1 MKKLKKYIIS
11 YNDNEI
17 RIDRWLRRKFS
28 NLPQSFFQVKLR
40 KGIIRLNGKKVK
52 ANKIIFEKNILTIQD
67 FNDKIYKSKFLKQ
80 KVLKTYKNDQKK
92 FHSSIVS
99 ENDDYLI
106 LNKWKGISTQG
117 GSKVANSID
126 NIIKN
131 ISNKMNLVHR
141 LDKETSGALI
151 ISKNYRTSRYFGRLF
166 KEKKIQKLYFAICRG
181 IPVKKNG
188 NINLE
193 IKKKNNKKKIIESE
207 SKNISSTDFELI
219 ETKNGYSTIF
229 FRPITGK
236 MHQIRI
242 VAKSLKCPIL
252 GDNKYDKLYSNNK
265 DQVFKDLMLHAYGIK
280 FFHNNKNQK
289 YFTKL
294 PEIIKLSL
302 KRLNLKE
309 PSMKNI
315 DEYFNIQ
322 KIY

>member
-1 MKKLKKYIIS
+1 MNNLKKYIIS

-40 KGIIRLNGKKVK
+40 KGIIRLNSKKVE
-52 ANKIIFEKNILTIQD
+52 ANKIIFENDILTIQN
-67 FNDKIYKSKFLKQ
+67 FNDEIYKSKFLKQ
-80 KVLKTYKNDQKK
+80 KILKINNKDQKK
-92 FHSSIVS
+92 FYSSVVS
-99 ENDDYLI
+99 ENEDYLI

-117 GSKVANSID
+117 GSKITNSID
-126 NIIKN
+126 NTIKN

-181 IPVKKNG
+181 VPVKKNG

-193 IKKKNNKKKIIESE
+193 IKKKNNKKKIIESKF
-207 SKNISSTDFELI
+207 KNISSTDFQLI
-219 ETKNGYSTIF
+219 ESKNGYSTIY

-265 DQVFKDLMLHAYGIK
+265 KQVFKDLMLHAYGIK
-280 FFHNNKNQK
+280 FHYDNKNQI
-289 YFTKL
+289 YYAKL

-302 KRLNLKE
+302 KKLNLKE
-309 PSMKNI
+309 PSMKYI
-315 DEYFNIQ
+315 EKYFNI
-322 KIY
+322 